1 MALPHRSH
9 YLWLLLLSLV
19 LTVPALAETPLQSP
33 NDDRQYEAFTLPNQ
47 MKVLVISD
55 PTTDKAAASLDVF
68 VGSSSDPKDREG
80 LAHFLEHMLF
90 LGTEK
95 YPEPDAYHGFISAH
109 GGSHN
114 AYTAPE
120 HTNYFFNVDSAFL
133 QPTLDRFGQFF
144 VAPLFNA
151 RYVEREM
158 NAVNSEYQAKRKEDG
173 WRNMSAFKQAV
184 NPAHPYAQFSV
195 GSLDTLA
202 DRPDDSVRD
211 DLLAFYNQ
219 HYSANLM
226 SLVVLGKE
234 PLPVLKEWVTEIF
247 APVRNID
254 AKPLATNEPLFLADQ
269 LPARLDI
276 LPVKEQRS
284 LSLIFP
290 IPPLDQHYLTKPVS
304 YIGHLLGHEGKG
316 SLLSLLKTKGWSE
329 GLSAGTGMDDRNATT
344 FGVYVQLTEEGLK
357 HVDEIAE
364 HVFQYLR
371 LIRERGVEPWIF
383 DEQKQLAEINFRF
396 QEKTDPSRYVRYLAA
411 NMQVYPIRD
420 LLRGPY
426 AMENYDP
433 ELINRYLA
441 KLTPDNALLSVSAP
455 GLTTDKVEQ
464 WFETP
469 YRISDLPADTVA
481 RWREATPVSE
491 LALPEPNPFIPENL
505 AMKAPAGDADQPQRL
520 LQEQGLT
527 LWFDQDE
534 EFRLPRADFYFTVRS
549 PVANAS
555 AREAVLTELYVRM
568 VSDELGEFAY
578 PAALADL
585 QYSLYKHIRGFA
597 VRISGYSDKQD
608 KLLHRIAD
616 TLVQPDYAQAR
627 FARLKAELLR
637 DLRNAKLETPYEQAM
652 GEVTNLLLT
661 PYWTEEERI
670 AALEPLTPT
679 DLQAFVPELL
689 KQVQVVALAHG
700 NVAPDESK
708 ALAAILEQRLL
719 ADAEAVNV
727 PRGQLVRLSD
737 AKPYVREIDV
747 DHHDSAL
754 AYYFQGSDRS
764 YINRA
769 RFGLLAQMLKTPFFQ
784 QLRTEQQLGYIV
796 FSSAM
801 PLLEVPGLVFV
812 VQSPTADPLTLENR
826 IEEFLKQFGDT
837 LATMPR
843 EEFDRHKQALMVQI
857 LERDQQLSE
866 RTARYW
872 QEIDI
877 ENYDFDTREEL
888 ARAVAELNPEE
899 MTALYKSILL
909 NPERRRLVVRSTGSA
924 HEEAAQ
930 QVAKETLID
939 NLRAFKDARDV
950 FPG

>member
-1 MALPHRSH
+1 MALPHRSR
-9 YLWLLLLSLV
+9 YLWLLLSLV
-19 LTVPALAETPLQSP
+19 LALPAVAETPLQSP

-95 YPEPDAYHGFISAH
+95 YPEPDAYHSFISAH
-109 GGSHN
+109 GGNHN

-133 QPTLDRFGQFF
+133 QPALDRFGQFF

-173 WRNMSAFKQAV
+173 WRNLSAFKQAI
-184 NPAHPYAQFSV
+184 NPAHPYAQFAV

-202 DRPDDSVRD
+202 DRPDDPVRD
-211 DLLAFYNQ
+211 DLIAFYNQ

-234 PLPVLKEWVTEIF
+234 PLPELKAWVTAIF
-247 APVRNID
+247 TPVRNID
-254 AKPLATNEPLFLADQ
+254 AQPLATPEPLFRPDQ

-276 LPVKEQRS
+276 LPVKEERS

-290 IPPLDQHYLTKPVS
+290 IPSLDEYYLTKPMN
-304 YIGHLLGHEGKG
+304 YIGNLLGHEGKG
-316 SLLSLLKTKGWSE
+316 SLLSLLKAKGWSE

-344 FGVYVQLTEEGLK
+344 FGVYVQLTEEGLQ

-364 HVFQYLR
+364 YVFQYLR
-371 LIRERGVEPWIF
+371 LIGEQGIAPWIF
-383 DEQKQLAEINFRF
+383 DEQKQLAEIQFRF
-396 QEKTDPSRYVRYLAA
+396 QEKTDPAAYVRYLAA
-411 NMQVYPIRD
+411 IGQVYPVRD

-426 AMENYDP
+426 AMEKYDP
-433 ELINRYLA
+433 ELIRRYLA
-441 KLTPDNALLSVSAP
+441 KLTPANALLSVSAP
-455 GLTTDKVEQ
+455 GLSTDNVEK
-464 WFETP
+464 WFEAP
-469 YRISDLPADTVA
+469 YRISPLPADTIA
-481 RWREATPVSE
+481 RWQAATPASP

-505 AMKAPAGDADQPQRL
+505 ALKAPVGPADTPERL
-520 LQEQGLT
+520 LQEPGLT

-534 EFRLPRADFYFTVRS
+534 EFGLPRADFYFTVRS
-549 PVANAS
+549 PLANAN
-555 AREAVLTELYVRM
+555 ARAAVLTELYVRM
-568 VSDELGEFAY
+568 VSDELGEFSY
-578 PAALADL
+578 PATLADL

-608 KLLHRIAD
+608 KLLERIAA
-616 TLVQPDYAQAR
+616 TLVKPDYDPAR

-652 GEVTNLLLT
+652 GEVTNLLLN
-661 PYWTEEERI
+661 PYWTEDERI
-670 AALEPLTPT
+670 TALEPLTPT
-679 DLQAFVPELL
+679 NLQAFVPDLL

-708 ALAAILEQRLL
+708 ALTAILTQRFL
-719 ADAEAVNV
+719 ADAQAINV
-727 PRGQLVRLSD
+727 PRGQLLRLND
-737 AKPYVREIDV
+737 AQPYVREIGV

-754 AYYFQGSDRS
+754 AYYFQGIDKS
-764 YINRA
+764 YISRA
-769 RFGLLAQMLKTPFFQ
+769 RFGLLAQMMKTPFFQ

-801 PLLEVPGLVFV
+801 PLLDVPGLVFV
-812 VQSPTADPLTLENR
+812 VQSPTAEPLTLENR
-826 IEEFLKQFGDT
+826 IEDFLKQFGTT
-837 LATMPR
+837 LASMPR
-843 EEFDRHKQALMVQI
+843 EEFERQKQALLVQI
-857 LERDQQLSE
+857 MERDQQLSE

-872 QEIDI
+872 QDIDS
-877 ENYDFDTREEL
+877 ENYAFDTREQL
-888 ARAVAELNPEE
+888 AQAVADLNPEE
-899 MTALYKSILL
+899 MTALYNAMLL
-909 NPERRRLVVRSTGSA
+909 NAERRRLVIRSTGTAHKDSA
-924 HEEAAQ
+924 PAVAEEM
-930 QVAKETLID
+930 LID
-939 NLRAFKDARDV
+939 NLRAFKDARTV